1 MFIRKA
7 TPSDADRVINVL
19 RLAHRENYRRGL
31 YFSSGR
37 MTKKKWLYKLKR
49 ETIYITTIKQK
60 IVGTISLRR
69 RNSSI
74 ELNTLAV
81 NPAYHKQGIG
91 SKLIQYAEKVV
102 KKRGLPSCHL
112 YTLEA
117 HPWLTRYYRKQGY
130 KRVKIIKGNRYKTG
144 KYKKRLA

>member
-1 MFIRKA
+1 MPIRKA
-7 TPSDADRVINVL
+7 TPSDVNRVINVV

-37 MTKKKWLYKLKR
+37 ITKKKWLYKLKN
-49 ETIYITTIKQK
+49 ENIYVSTRNHK
-60 IVGTISLRR
+60 IVGAISLRS
-69 RNSSI
+69 RNSSV

-81 NPAYHKQGIG
+81 DPAYQKQGIG
-91 SKLIQYAEKVV
+91 TKLMRYAEKDV
-102 KKRGLPSCHL
+102 KKRGFSTCHL

-117 HPWLTRYYRKQGY
+117 HPWLTHYYRKQGY
-130 KRVKIIKGNRYKTG
+130 KRVKIIKGNRYTTG